1 MTITLTEYLQQLAA
15 NPALIII
22 SLLTLGVILVNGWTD
37 APNAIATCVSTRSMS
52 PRKAI
57 LMAAVFNFLGVFVM
71 TMINAT
77 VASTIYNMVD
87 FGGNSH
93 TALIALCAALFAIVL
108 WATAAWYFGIPTS
121 ESHALIAGLSG
132 AAIALQ
138 GGIGGINGSEWISVI
153 YGLVLSSVLG
163 FAMGWIFV
171 KLVGAIFHE
180 SICDDIEV
188 FYNYENL
195 AKLVP
200 VVREVEPEIILT
212 QGPYD
217 YMEDHVNA
225 GRLAVTAAFCRGMVN
240 MKCAP
245 TAKPTLQNVAV
256 YHCMPHSITD
266 QLRRPVEADFYVNI
280 ASKMEIKRQALGCHK
295 SQKEWLDI
303 SQGMDAYI
311 KDMENRAAIFGKQSG
326 VFEFAEGWV
335 QHNPLGFG
343 PEDFNPLAVALKDFV
358 KLMPHAIR

>member
-1 MTITLTEYLQQLAA
+1 
-15 NPALIII
+15 
-22 SLLTLGVILVNGWTD
+22 
-37 APNAIATCVSTRSMS
+37 
-52 PRKAI
+52 
-57 LMAAVFNFLGVFVM
+57 
-71 TMINAT
+71 
-77 VASTIYNMVD
+77 MVP
-87 FGGNSH
+87 
-93 TALIALCAALFAIVL
+93 
-108 WATAAWYFGIPTS
+108 W
-121 ESHALIAGLSG
+121 
-132 AAIALQ
+132 
-138 GGIGGINGSEWISVI
+138 
-153 YGLVLSSVLG
+153 
-163 FAMGWIFV
+163 
-171 KLVGAIFHE
+171 
-180 SICDDIEV
+180 
-188 FYNYENL
+188 L

-217 YMEDHVNA
+217 YMEDHINA

-280 ASKMEIKRQALGCHK
+280 ASKMEIKRQALACHK
-295 SQKEWLDI
+295 SQKEWLDV

-311 KDMENRAAIFGKQSG
+311 KDMENRAAIFGRQSG
-326 VFEFAEGWV
+326 EFEFAEGWV

-343 PEDFNPLAVALKDFV
+343 PENFNPLTAALKDFV

>member
-1 MTITLTEYLQQLAA
+1 MSKRAF
-15 NPALIII
+15 
-22 SLLTLGVILVNGWTD
+22 
-37 APNAIATCVSTRSMS
+37 AIACHPDDLEFGMMGTMMLLKDAGYEVHYMNVS
-52 PRKAI
+52 
-57 LMAAVFNFLGVFVM
+57 
-71 TMINAT
+71 
-77 VASTIYNMVD
+77 
-87 FGGNSH
+87 
-93 TALIALCAALFAIVL
+93 
-108 WATAAWYFGIPTS
+108 
-121 ESHALIAGLSG
+121 
-132 AAIALQ
+132 
-138 GGIGGINGSEWISVI
+138 NGS
-153 YGLVLSSVLG
+153 LG
-163 FAMGWIFV
+163 TDYHDYQTIVRMRREEALNSA
-171 KLVGAIFHE
+171 KLVGAVFHE

-217 YMEDHVNA
+217 YMEDHINA

-280 ASKMEIKRQALGCHK
+280 ASKMEIKRQALACHK
-295 SQKEWLDI
+295 SQKEWLDV

-311 KDMENRAAIFGKQSG
+311 KDMENRAAIFGRQSG
-326 VFEFAEGWV
+326 EFEFAEGWV

-343 PEDFNPLAVALKDFV
+343 PENFNPLTAALKDFV